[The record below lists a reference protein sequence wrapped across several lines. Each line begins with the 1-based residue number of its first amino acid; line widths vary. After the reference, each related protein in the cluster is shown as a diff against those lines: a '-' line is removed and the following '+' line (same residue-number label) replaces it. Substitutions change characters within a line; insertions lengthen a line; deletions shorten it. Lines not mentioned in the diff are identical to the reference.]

1 MQFLNCW
8 RKLNMFHYNFTNDLR
23 ISNLD
28 TILKES
34 ANAFLTDTVPPA
46 TIDKSKNNN
55 FMTLG
60 FYFNLKAKGNC
71 AKLAASGNIK
81 KVVLNFIKKFQ
92 FPNVRTSSDYEN
104 SISDKILL
112 APMRDIVK
120 LLHILSMISYND
132 AFLTKDEIINFI
144 FYNEDLAKRKNY
156 NLLNTANQIL
166 QYRKDHKI
174 PANVDTTESNHIWN
188 QPERQIREM
197 LKTVNYTGC
206 FLEDENGIKLK
217 SDGITRDNEADLFE
231 IINCNSYWTGETL
244 EDYQKYMDEI
254 FMNDEDDKNILQNI
268 SSNSYTP
275 NSSQTI
281 YYGVPGCG
289 KSNKIDEETIN
300 TSDEQKMRVVF
311 HPEYT
316 NADFVGQILPTNVD
330 GNVEYKFRPG
340 PLSKILRRA
349 YLHPDKKY
357 YLIVEEIN
365 RGNAAAIFGEYFQL
379 LDRIAAKKE
388 VPANGYT
395 YTEGWSRYSIEN
407 EFINWYI
414 RENLYADVNHK
425 LQNEDDGIA
434 KKSDDESQKAIE
446 IGNLHFSA
454 NTGIRLPPNLSIL
467 ATMNTSD
474 QNVFILDNAFQRR
487 WDMVLVKNEFGDDSE
502 NQKLATIENS
512 DITWE
517 TFQKTINE
525 KISQFSKENNFSSMI
540 DKRLGCWFVK
550 AVPDKNDANG
560 KYIITEDSFKNKIL
574 KYLWDDA
581 FKFCHEDVFEDAD
594 NFEALLEKVKM
605 DNPDFGVFKNVDFSA
620 EKSEKSESQHEI

>member
-1 MQFLNCW
+1 
-8 RKLNMFHYNFTNDLR
+8 MFN
-23 ISNLD
+23 NL
-28 TILKES
+28 L
-34 ANAFLTDTVPPA
+34 
-46 TIDKSKNNN
+46 SKNIKPDISKIESIQETKISGDLKLELTKLFNEEEK
-55 FMTLG
+55 G
-60 FYFNLKAKGNC
+60 FVNVSDCTTIIKTDKNYVFFPNQYYY
-71 AKLAASGNIK
+71 LAVICKDYAEALCEYCDFFDK
-81 KVVLNFIKKFQ
+81 KIRNSNELNFIVLNQDFKNIKYTELFENEDDLKKFTR
-92 FPNVRTSSDYEN
+92 FLIDEN
-104 SISDKILL
+104 YRPGKKFINGKKDKSF
-112 APMRDIVK
+112 RG
-120 LLHILSMISYND
+120 
-132 AFLTKDEIINFI
+132 TKDI
-144 FYNEDLAKRKNY
+144 FGSCILKMLPLPDASSGYFGNIVYYLSKRKNLFQKLEKFY
-156 NLLNTANQIL
+156 AELNVISSV
-166 QYRKDHKI
+166 
-174 PANVDTTESNHIWN
+174 VD
-188 QPERQIREM
+188 
-197 LKTVNYTGC
+197 L
-206 FLEDENGIKLK
+206 
-217 SDGITRDNEADLFE
+217 
-231 IINCNSYWTGETL
+231 NCNL
-244 EDYQKYMDEI
+244 K
-254 FMNDEDDKNILQNI
+254 
-268 SSNSYTP
+268 P
-275 NSSQTI
+275 AQTI

-395 YTEGWSRYSIEN
+395 YTEGWSSYSIEN

-620 EKSEKSESQHEI
+620 EKSEKSELQHEI

>member
-1 MQFLNCW
+1 
-8 RKLNMFHYNFTNDLR
+8 MFN
-23 ISNLD
+23 NL
-28 TILKES
+28 L
-34 ANAFLTDTVPPA
+34 
-46 TIDKSKNNN
+46 SKNIKPDISKIESIQETKISGDLKLELTKL
-55 FMTLG
+55 FYEEEKG
-60 FYFNLKAKGNC
+60 FVNVSDCTTIIKTDKNYVFFPNQYYY
-71 AKLAASGNIK
+71 LAVICKDYAEALCEYCDFFDK
-81 KVVLNFIKKFQ
+81 KIRNSNELNFIVLNQDFKNIKYTELFENEDDLKKFTR
-92 FPNVRTSSDYEN
+92 FLIDEN
-104 SISDKILL
+104 YRPGKKFINGKEDKSF
-112 APMRDIVK
+112 RG
-120 LLHILSMISYND
+120 
-132 AFLTKDEIINFI
+132 TKDI
-144 FYNEDLAKRKNY
+144 FGSCILKMLPLPDASSGYFGNIVYYLSKRKNLFQKLEKFY
-156 NLLNTANQIL
+156 AELNVISST
-166 QYRKDHKI
+166 
-174 PANVDTTESNHIWN
+174 VD
-188 QPERQIREM
+188 
-197 LKTVNYTGC
+197 L
-206 FLEDENGIKLK
+206 
-217 SDGITRDNEADLFE
+217 
-231 IINCNSYWTGETL
+231 NCNL
-244 EDYQKYMDEI
+244 K
-254 FMNDEDDKNILQNI
+254 
-268 SSNSYTP
+268 P
-275 NSSQTI
+275 AQTI

-395 YTEGWSRYSIEN
+395 YTEGWSSYSIEN

-487 WDMVLVKNEFGDDSE
+487 WDMVLVKNEFGKAKTEEEQKNVDQQKTAQIGDS
-502 NQKLATIENS
+502 Q
-512 DITWE
+512 ITWE

>member
-1 MQFLNCW
+1 
-8 RKLNMFHYNFTNDLR
+8 MFHYNFTNDLR

-28 TILKES
+28 AILKE
-34 ANAFLTDTVPPA
+34 AAHAFLTDTVPPA
-46 TIDKSKNNN
+46 TLDKSKNNN

-71 AKLAASGNIK
+71 AKLAAAGNIK

-104 SISDKILL
+104 SIADKILL

-120 LLHILSMISYND
+120 LLHILSMISND
-132 AFLTKDEIINFI
+132 EAFLAKDEIINFI

-156 NLLNTANQIL
+156 NLLNTASQIL

-197 LKTVNYTGC
+197 LKTLNYTGC
-206 FLEDENGIKLK
+206 FLEDETGIKLK

-254 FMNDEDDKNILQNI
+254 FMNDKDDKNILQNI
-268 SSNSYTP
+268 SSNSYTQ
-275 NSSQTI
+275 NSSQII

-289 KSNKIDEETIN
+289 KSNKIDEKTRNIP
-300 TSDEQKMRVVF
+300 DEQKMRVVF

-330 GNVEYKFRPG
+330 GNIEYKFRPG

-349 YLHPDKKY
+349 YLHPDKEY

-379 LDRIAAKKE
+379 LDRIVVNKE
-388 VPANGYT
+388 ITANGYT
-395 YTEGWSRYSIEN
+395 YTEGWSSYSIEN

-414 RENLYADVNHK
+414 RENLYADINHK
-425 LQNEDDGIA
+425 LQNENDGIA
-434 KKSDDESQKAIE
+434 RKSDDESQKTIE

-487 WDMVLVKNEFGDDSE
+487 WDMVLVKNEFGYDSE
-502 NQKLATIENS
+502 KAKTEEEQKNIDRQKTALIEGS
-512 DITWE
+512 KITWE
-517 TFQKTINE
+517 TFHKTINE
-525 KISQFSKENNFSSMI
+525 KISQFSRDNNFSSMI

-550 AVPDKNDANG
+550 AVPDDKNDTNG
-560 KYIITEDSFKNKIL
+560 KYIITEDSFKNKVL

-581 FKFCHEDVFEDAD
+581 FKFSSEGVFEDAD
-594 NFEALLEKVKM
+594 NFESLLEKVKM
-605 DNPDFGVFKNVDFSA
+605 GEPNFGIFKNVDFSV
-620 EKSEKSESQHEI
+620 EKSESPEA

>member
-1 MQFLNCW
+1 
-8 RKLNMFHYNFTNDLR
+8 MFN
-23 ISNLD
+23 NL
-28 TILKES
+28 L
-34 ANAFLTDTVPPA
+34 
-46 TIDKSKNNN
+46 SKNIKPDISKIESIQETKISEDLKLELTKL
-55 FMTLG
+55 FYEEEKG
-60 FYFNLKAKGNC
+60 FVNVSDCTTIIKTDKNYVFFPNQYYY
-71 AKLAASGNIK
+71 LAVICKDYAESLCEYCDFFDK
-81 KVVLNFIKKFQ
+81 KIRNSNELNFIVLNQDFKNIKYTELFENEDDLKKFTR
-92 FPNVRTSSDYEN
+92 FLIDEN
-104 SISDKILL
+104 YRPGKKFINGKEDKSF
-112 APMRDIVK
+112 RG
-120 LLHILSMISYND
+120 
-132 AFLTKDEIINFI
+132 TKDI
-144 FYNEDLAKRKNY
+144 FGSCILKMLPLPDASSGYFGNIVYYLSKRKNLFQKLEKFY
-156 NLLNTANQIL
+156 AELNVISSV
-166 QYRKDHKI
+166 
-174 PANVDTTESNHIWN
+174 VD
-188 QPERQIREM
+188 
-197 LKTVNYTGC
+197 L
-206 FLEDENGIKLK
+206 
-217 SDGITRDNEADLFE
+217 
-231 IINCNSYWTGETL
+231 NCNL
-244 EDYQKYMDEI
+244 K
-254 FMNDEDDKNILQNI
+254 
-268 SSNSYTP
+268 P
-275 NSSQTI
+275 AQTI

-289 KSNKIDEETIN
+289 KSNKIDEETGSV
-300 TSDEQKMRVVF
+300 SDEQKMRVVF

-395 YTEGWSRYSIEN
+395 YTEGWSSYSIEN

-474 QNVFILDNAFQRR
+474 QNIFILDNAFQRR
-487 WDMVLVKNEFGDDSE
+487 WDMVLVKNEFGKAKTEEEQKNVDQQKTAQIGDS
-502 NQKLATIENS
+502 Q
-512 DITWE
+512 ITWE

-620 EKSEKSESQHEI
+620 EKSEKSELQHEI

>member
-1 MQFLNCW
+1 
-8 RKLNMFHYNFTNDLR
+8 MFN
-23 ISNLD
+23 NL
-28 TILKES
+28 L
-34 ANAFLTDTVPPA
+34 
-46 TIDKSKNNN
+46 SKNIKPDISKIESIQETKISGDLKLELTKL
-55 FMTLG
+55 FYEEEKG
-60 FYFNLKAKGNC
+60 FVNVSDCTTIIKTDKNYVFFPNQYYY
-71 AKLAASGNIK
+71 LAVICKDYAEALCEYCDFFDK
-81 KVVLNFIKKFQ
+81 KIRNSNELNFIVLNQDFKNIKYTELFENEDDLKKFTR
-92 FPNVRTSSDYEN
+92 FLIDEN
-104 SISDKILL
+104 YRPGKKFINGKEDKSF
-112 APMRDIVK
+112 RG
-120 LLHILSMISYND
+120 
-132 AFLTKDEIINFI
+132 TKDI
-144 FYNEDLAKRKNY
+144 FGSCILKMLPLPDASSGYFGNIVYYLSKRKNLFQKLEKFY
-156 NLLNTANQIL
+156 AELNVISSV
-166 QYRKDHKI
+166 
-174 PANVDTTESNHIWN
+174 VD
-188 QPERQIREM
+188 
-197 LKTVNYTGC
+197 L
-206 FLEDENGIKLK
+206 
-217 SDGITRDNEADLFE
+217 
-231 IINCNSYWTGETL
+231 NCNL
-244 EDYQKYMDEI
+244 K
-254 FMNDEDDKNILQNI
+254 
-268 SSNSYTP
+268 P
-275 NSSQTI
+275 AQTI

-395 YTEGWSRYSIEN
+395 YTEGWSSYSIEN

-487 WDMVLVKNEFGDDSE
+487 WDMVLVKNEFGKAKTEEEQKNVDQQKTAQIGDS
-502 NQKLATIENS
+502 Q
-512 DITWE
+512 ITWE

-620 EKSEKSESQHEI
+620 EKSEKSESQHKI

>member
-1 MQFLNCW
+1 M
-8 RKLNMFHYNFTNDLR
+8 Y
-23 ISNLD
+23 
-28 TILKES
+28 TIKQAKPVLLEYLGLTEKS
-34 ANAFLTDTVPPA
+34 ANYLPNTDEWGIVYE
-46 TIDKSKNNN
+46 KNNLKCVI
-55 FMTLG
+55 FIMPLG
-60 FYFNLKAKGNC
+60 ENTSSPKIYFDVRDSGAEKFVAAWNYAEENNLKFFCLGVKDENEKFKNYVVSIEADVNTVLKISGLENGRRSGSGTQ
-71 AKLAASGNIK
+71 LNIPSDLVPIGNIVRK
-81 KVVLNFIKKFQ
+81 KSNKFDIFFSAIEKNYLLKYLEIFDNRLFQFIKTDKEDKKIDDTFQ
-92 FPNVRTSSDYEN
+92 FVFSP
-104 SISDKILL
+104 I
-112 APMRDIVK
+112 
-120 LLHILSMISYND
+120 
-132 AFLTKDEIINFI
+132 
-144 FYNEDLAKRKNY
+144 
-156 NLLNTANQIL
+156 
-166 QYRKDHKI
+166 
-174 PANVDTTESNHIWN
+174 
-188 QPERQIREM
+188 
-197 LKTVNYTGC
+197 
-206 FLEDENGIKLK
+206 
-217 SDGITRDNEADLFE
+217 
-231 IINCNSYWTGETL
+231 
-244 EDYQKYMDEI
+244 
-254 FMNDEDDKNILQNI
+254 
-268 SSNSYTP
+268 
-275 NSSQTI
+275 QTI

-395 YTEGWSRYSIEN
+395 YTEGWSSYSIEN

-487 WDMVLVKNEFGDDSE
+487 WDMVLVKNEFGKAKTEEEQKNVDQQKTALIGDS
-502 NQKLATIENS
+502 Q
-512 DITWE
+512 ITWE

-620 EKSEKSESQHEI
+620 EKSEKSESQHKI

>member
-1 MQFLNCW
+1 M
-8 RKLNMFHYNFTNDLR
+8 Y
-23 ISNLD
+23 
-28 TILKES
+28 TIKQARPVLLEYLGLTEKS
-34 ANAFLTDTVPPA
+34 ANYLPNTDEWGIVYE
-46 TIDKSKNNN
+46 KNNLKCVI
-55 FMTLG
+55 FIMPLG
-60 FYFNLKAKGNC
+60 ENTSSPKIYFDVRDSGAEKFVAAWNYAEENNLKFFCLGVKDENEKFKNYVVSIEADVNTVLKISGLENGRRSGSGTQ
-71 AKLAASGNIK
+71 LNIPSDLVPIGNIVRK
-81 KVVLNFIKKFQ
+81 KSNKFDIFFSAIEKNYLLKYLEIFDNCLFQFIKTDKEDKKIDDTFQ
-92 FPNVRTSSDYEN
+92 FVFSP
-104 SISDKILL
+104 I
-112 APMRDIVK
+112 
-120 LLHILSMISYND
+120 
-132 AFLTKDEIINFI
+132 
-144 FYNEDLAKRKNY
+144 
-156 NLLNTANQIL
+156 
-166 QYRKDHKI
+166 
-174 PANVDTTESNHIWN
+174 
-188 QPERQIREM
+188 
-197 LKTVNYTGC
+197 
-206 FLEDENGIKLK
+206 
-217 SDGITRDNEADLFE
+217 
-231 IINCNSYWTGETL
+231 
-244 EDYQKYMDEI
+244 
-254 FMNDEDDKNILQNI
+254 
-268 SSNSYTP
+268 
-275 NSSQTI
+275 QTI

-330 GNVEYKFRPG
+330 GNIEYKFRPG

-395 YTEGWSRYSIEN
+395 YTEGWSSYSIEN

-434 KKSDDESQKAIE
+434 KKSGDESQKAIE

-512 DITWE
+512 NITWK

-550 AVPDKNDANG
+550 AVPDKNDADG
-560 KYIITEDSFKNKIL
+560 KYVITEDSFKNKIL

-605 DNPDFGVFKNVDFSA
+605 DKPDFGVFKNVDFS
-620 EKSEKSESQHEI
+620 EKEEEN

>member
-1 MQFLNCW
+1 
-8 RKLNMFHYNFTNDLR
+8 MFN
-23 ISNLD
+23 NL
-28 TILKES
+28 L
-34 ANAFLTDTVPPA
+34 
-46 TIDKSKNNN
+46 SKNIKPDISKIESIQETKISGDLKLELTKLFNEEEK
-55 FMTLG
+55 G
-60 FYFNLKAKGNC
+60 FVNVSDCTTIIKTDKNYVFFPNQYYY
-71 AKLAASGNIK
+71 LAVICKDYAEALCEYCDFFDK
-81 KVVLNFIKKFQ
+81 KIRNSNELNFIVLNQDFKNIKYTELFENEDDLKKFTR
-92 FPNVRTSSDYEN
+92 FLIDEN
-104 SISDKILL
+104 YRPGKKFINGKEDKSF
-112 APMRDIVK
+112 RG
-120 LLHILSMISYND
+120 
-132 AFLTKDEIINFI
+132 TKDI
-144 FYNEDLAKRKNY
+144 FGSCILKMLPLPDASSGYFGNIVYYLSKRKNLFQKLEKFY
-156 NLLNTANQIL
+156 AELNVISSV
-166 QYRKDHKI
+166 
-174 PANVDTTESNHIWN
+174 VD
-188 QPERQIREM
+188 
-197 LKTVNYTGC
+197 L
-206 FLEDENGIKLK
+206 
-217 SDGITRDNEADLFE
+217 
-231 IINCNSYWTGETL
+231 NCNL
-244 EDYQKYMDEI
+244 K
-254 FMNDEDDKNILQNI
+254 
-268 SSNSYTP
+268 P
-275 NSSQTI
+275 AQTI

-395 YTEGWSRYSIEN
+395 YTEGWSSYSIEN

-517 TFQKTINE
+517 KFQEVINK

>member
-1 MQFLNCW
+1 
-8 RKLNMFHYNFTNDLR
+8 MFN
-23 ISNLD
+23 NL
-28 TILKES
+28 L
-34 ANAFLTDTVPPA
+34 
-46 TIDKSKNNN
+46 SKNIKPDISKIESIQETKISGDLKLELTKL
-55 FMTLG
+55 FYEEEKG
-60 FYFNLKAKGNC
+60 FVNVSDCTTIIKTDKNYVFFPNQYYY
-71 AKLAASGNIK
+71 LAVICKDYAEALCEYCDFFDK
-81 KVVLNFIKKFQ
+81 KIRNSNELNFIVLNQDFKNIKYTELFENEDDLKKFTR
-92 FPNVRTSSDYEN
+92 FLIDEN
-104 SISDKILL
+104 YRPGKKFINGKEDKSF
-112 APMRDIVK
+112 RG
-120 LLHILSMISYND
+120 
-132 AFLTKDEIINFI
+132 TKDI
-144 FYNEDLAKRKNY
+144 FGSCILKMLPLPDASSGYFGNIVYYLSKRKNLFQKLEKFY
-156 NLLNTANQIL
+156 AELNVISSA
-166 QYRKDHKI
+166 
-174 PANVDTTESNHIWN
+174 VD
-188 QPERQIREM
+188 
-197 LKTVNYTGC
+197 L
-206 FLEDENGIKLK
+206 
-217 SDGITRDNEADLFE
+217 
-231 IINCNSYWTGETL
+231 NCNL
-244 EDYQKYMDEI
+244 K
-254 FMNDEDDKNILQNI
+254 
-268 SSNSYTP
+268 P
-275 NSSQTI
+275 AQTI

-289 KSNKIDEETIN
+289 KSNKIDKETIN

-395 YTEGWSRYSIEN
+395 YTEGWSSYSIEN

-487 WDMVLVKNEFGDDSE
+487 WDMVLVKNEFGKAKTEEEQKNVDQQKTAQIGDS
-502 NQKLATIENS
+502 Q
-512 DITWE
+512 ITWE

-620 EKSEKSESQHEI
+620 EKSEKSEEEN

>member
-1 MQFLNCW
+1 
-8 RKLNMFHYNFTNDLR
+8 MFN
-23 ISNLD
+23 NL
-28 TILKES
+28 L
-34 ANAFLTDTVPPA
+34 
-46 TIDKSKNNN
+46 SKNIKPDISKIESIQETKISGDLKLELTKL
-55 FMTLG
+55 FYEEEKG
-60 FYFNLKAKGNC
+60 FVNVSDCTTIIKTDKNYVFFPNQYYY
-71 AKLAASGNIK
+71 LAVICKDYAEALCEYCDFFDK
-81 KVVLNFIKKFQ
+81 KIRNSNELNFIVLNQDFKNIKYTELFENEDDLKKFTR
-92 FPNVRTSSDYEN
+92 FLIDEN
-104 SISDKILL
+104 YRPGKKFINGKEDKSF
-112 APMRDIVK
+112 RG
-120 LLHILSMISYND
+120 
-132 AFLTKDEIINFI
+132 TKDI
-144 FYNEDLAKRKNY
+144 FGSCILKMLPLPDASSGYFGNIVYYLSKRKNLFQKLEKFY
-156 NLLNTANQIL
+156 AELNVISSV
-166 QYRKDHKI
+166 
-174 PANVDTTESNHIWN
+174 VD
-188 QPERQIREM
+188 
-197 LKTVNYTGC
+197 L
-206 FLEDENGIKLK
+206 
-217 SDGITRDNEADLFE
+217 
-231 IINCNSYWTGETL
+231 NCNL
-244 EDYQKYMDEI
+244 K
-254 FMNDEDDKNILQNI
+254 
-268 SSNSYTP
+268 P
-275 NSSQTI
+275 AQTI

-395 YTEGWSRYSIEN
+395 YTEGWSSYSIEN

-487 WDMVLVKNEFGDDSE
+487 WDMVLVKNEFGKAKTEEEQKNVDQQKTAQIGDS
-502 NQKLATIENS
+502 Q
-512 DITWE
+512 ITWE

-605 DNPDFGVFKNVDFSA
+605 ENPDFGVFKNVDFSA
-620 EKSEKSESQHEI
+620 EKSEKSESQHKI

>member
-1 MQFLNCW
+1 
-8 RKLNMFHYNFTNDLR
+8 MFN
-23 ISNLD
+23 NL
-28 TILKES
+28 L
-34 ANAFLTDTVPPA
+34 
-46 TIDKSKNNN
+46 SKNIKPDISKIESIQETKISGDLKLELTKLFNEEEK
-55 FMTLG
+55 G
-60 FYFNLKAKGNC
+60 FVNVSDCTTIIKTDKNYVFFPNQYYY
-71 AKLAASGNIK
+71 LAVICKDYAEALCEYCDFFDK
-81 KVVLNFIKKFQ
+81 KIRNSNELNFIVLNQDFKNIKYTELFENEDDLKKFTR
-92 FPNVRTSSDYEN
+92 FLIDEN
-104 SISDKILL
+104 YRPGKKFINGKEDKSF
-112 APMRDIVK
+112 RG
-120 LLHILSMISYND
+120 
-132 AFLTKDEIINFI
+132 TKDI
-144 FYNEDLAKRKNY
+144 FGSCILKMLPLPDASSGYFGNIVYYLSKRKNLFQKLEKFY
-156 NLLNTANQIL
+156 AELNVISSV
-166 QYRKDHKI
+166 
-174 PANVDTTESNHIWN
+174 VD
-188 QPERQIREM
+188 
-197 LKTVNYTGC
+197 L
-206 FLEDENGIKLK
+206 
-217 SDGITRDNEADLFE
+217 
-231 IINCNSYWTGETL
+231 NCNL
-244 EDYQKYMDEI
+244 K
-254 FMNDEDDKNILQNI
+254 
-268 SSNSYTP
+268 P
-275 NSSQTI
+275 AQTI

-395 YTEGWSRYSIEN
+395 YTEGWSSYSIEN

-434 KKSDDESQKAIE
+434 KKSGDESQKAIE

-550 AVPDKNDANG
+550 AVPDKNDADG

-605 DNPDFGVFKNVDFSA
+605 DKPDFGVFKNIDFSA
-620 EKSEKSESQHEI
+620 EKSESPESQHEI